1 MSKASEA
8 WHISLQRKL
17 TELPADIAYGVNPAA
32 AAAKINESLRQEFM
46 RSTIPQTAD
55 ALGVISDR
63 MKNVC
68 LEFSTTADNVGH
80 AYRGAAEDARN
91 AVASMKS
98 EISQAAESAARLTS
112 KLTVTFSK
120 AWRWMLFMLAGGA
133 LVIGLAIGVMFE
145 RWLLSPPERV
155 VEPVAP
161 VVQPARAP
169 VQKAPVQKRP
179 APKAESG
186 KKRSGILRAHNSGD
200 GRTARDRFPN

>member
-1 MSKASEA
+1 MRGP
-8 WHISLQRKL
+8 ISRKRLIGVAFTAALEHYTATLAELLL
-17 TELPADIAYGVNPAA
+17 TN
-32 AAAKINESLRQEFM
+32 
-46 RSTIPQTAD
+46 
-55 ALGVISDR
+55 
-63 MKNVC
+63 
-68 LEFSTTADNVGH
+68 
-80 AYRGAAEDARN
+80 EDARN